1 MEACDVAPQT
11 GDAAV
16 STYISRNADGREVG
30 IGVWQLPDRKRPS
43 LVLITG
49 ENRVVAS
56 FGSKVDAVAFEVM
69 LEDLLVLAKKATE

>member
-1 MEACDVAPQT
+1 M
-11 GDAAV
+11 
-16 STYISRNADGREVG
+16 STYILRAADGREVG

-56 FGSKVDAVAFEVM
+56 FGSKGDAVAFEVM
-69 LEDLLVLAKKATE
+69 LEDLLVLAKEVQP

>member
-1 MEACDVAPQT
+1 M
-11 GDAAV
+11 
-16 STYISRNADGREVG
+16 STYILRAADGREVG
-30 IGVWQLPDRKRPS
+30 MGVWQLPDRKRPS

-69 LEDLLVLAKKATE
+69 LEDLLVLAKEATE